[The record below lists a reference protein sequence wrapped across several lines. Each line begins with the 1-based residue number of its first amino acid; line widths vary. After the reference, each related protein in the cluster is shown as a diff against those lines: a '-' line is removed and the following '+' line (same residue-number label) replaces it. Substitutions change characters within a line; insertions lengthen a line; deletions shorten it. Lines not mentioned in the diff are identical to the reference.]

1 MLTALRLRT
10 GGSAGFTLIE
20 MVVAMAAGIV
30 VLFALSAVMISV
42 LHQTQRT
49 FTRVDATRQARTA
62 LSTIE
67 NELHSSCVGANNPI
81 QAGSTADSLAFV
93 TFYGTSANPTPVWH
107 QLTFNAS
114 AGTLVDT
121 GYNVTGAAPDWVQG
135 TTVLSTNTLLTNAA
149 RLTGN
154 TPVFQY
160 YAYQSAGTDAKGNI
174 YWVIPDGND
183 ANPLTNTVVPAAAL
197 DTSSGLSQNDAG
209 NTVEVVINLAVGAT
223 SQSLNAPVSNTSA
236 DDPVTDAI
244 SLRLTTPPN
253 DVPAGSNSD
262 GYGPCQ

>member
-1 MLTALRLRT
+1 MLTALRTRIR
-10 GGSAGFTLIE
+10 GSAGFTLVE
-20 MVVAMAAGIV
+20 LLVAMAAGII

-62 LSTIE
+62 LSVIE

-81 QAGSTADSLAFV
+81 QGGSTADSLVFV
-93 TFYGTSANPTPVWH
+93 SFYGTSANPTPVWH
-107 QLTFNAS
+107 QLTFNAT

-121 GYNVTGAAPDWVQG
+121 SYNVTGAAPDWVKG
-135 TTVLSTNTLLTNAA
+135 TTVQSTNTLLTNAA

-160 YAYQSAGTDAKGNI
+160 YAYQSVGTDASGNI
-174 YWVIPDGND
+174 YWVIPDGTD
-183 ANPLTNTVVPAAAL
+183 QNPLTNTVVTAAPL
-197 DTSSGLSQNDAG
+197 DTSSGLSSNDAG
-209 NTVEVVINLAVGAT
+209 NAVEVVVNLAIGAT
-223 SQSLNAPVSNTSA
+223 SQSLNAPVSDTTA

-262 GYGPCQ
+262 EYGPCQ